1 MPRTTGVSVMERR
14 RFRAR
19 RSALPS
25 PVAVIRKAEARDCE
39 LIEQMLL
46 AAFDWRPGTTPR
58 PVANVMADPSVAHY
72 AEGWLRDTD
81 LGVVAEDDETGLGLG
96 AAWWRFFT
104 LADPGYGFVSEAVPE
119 VSIGVVTGARGV
131 GLGRA
136 LLYELVTFAHRQS
149 LAGLSLS
156 VEPDNFALHLHEQV
170 GFTRVG
176 ECGGSLTMMLSLDRR

>member
-1 MPRTTGVSVMERR
+1 MESRPYP
-14 RFRAR
+14 
-19 RSALPS
+19 L

-136 LLYELVTFAHRQS
+136 LLYELVTFAHRES

-156 VEPDNFALHLHEQV
+156 VEPDNFALHLYEQV

-176 ECGGSLTMMLSLDRR
+176 ECGGSLTMLLSLDRR